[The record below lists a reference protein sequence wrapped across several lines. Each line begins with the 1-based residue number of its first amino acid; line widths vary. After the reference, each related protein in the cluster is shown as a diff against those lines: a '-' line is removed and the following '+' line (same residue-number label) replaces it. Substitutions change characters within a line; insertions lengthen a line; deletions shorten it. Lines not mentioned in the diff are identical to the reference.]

1 MEEAELN
8 NIQITS
14 KVVSVQLAN
23 FTVASISDTEKLA
36 LHKDKFA
43 YEYNV
48 NIKLEPHQKLIIVY
62 STIKI
67 FSDLTKTLY
76 LGEITSIGTFEL
88 INLEDIL
95 KKFGG
100 SIPTFVFALFL
111 GVVISTSRGFLLLKS
126 EGTIIEGAT
135 LPIVD
140 SGSFF
145 PQPIIKTDKPH
156 Q

>member
-1 MEEAELN
+1 MEESTLN

-14 KVVSVQLAN
+14 KIVRVQLTN
-23 FTVASISDTEKLA
+23 FSVATISDGEKLT
-36 LHKDKFA
+36 LQRDKFA

-48 NIKLEPHQKLIIVY
+48 NIKLEPTQRLIIVY
-62 STIKI
+62 SNIKI

-76 LGEITSIGTFEL
+76 LGEIATTGTFEL
-88 INLEDIL
+88 INLEDML
-95 KKFGG
+95 KKFSG

-126 EGTIIEGAT
+126 EGTILEGAT

-145 PQPIIKTDKPH
+145 PQPIIKTAKP